1 MSTGVYD
8 FIALRDAPDSY
19 VGQAGK
25 FPRVKATEDGLEFAD
40 VATAT
45 PTLQEVTDEGNTTTN
60 NITAG
65 NLSGTN
71 TGDQDLTPYATITS
85 LGAVAFSDDY
95 NDLIN
100 KPTIPTGTIDGT
112 LTANELVYGIDSNTI
127 GSLSVSTYPSLTE
140 LSYVKGVTSAIQAQ
154 IDSK

>member
-19 VGQAGK
+19 AGQAGK

-60 NITAG
+60 DIIVPDEA
-65 NLSGTN
+65 
-71 TGDQDLTPYATITS
+71 Y
-85 LGAVAFSDDY
+85 
-95 NDLIN
+95 
-100 KPTIPTGTIDGT
+100 
-112 LTANELVYGIDSNTI
+112 
-127 GSLSVSTYPSLTE
+127 
-140 LSYVKGVTSAIQAQ
+140 
-154 IDSK
+154 